1 MKKDKVN
8 IEVAYICNGK
18 DRSCTKDSCYYK
30 NHGSCMHTT
39 NPKYA
44 KYGPVSN
51 PRAYPDRFDKF
62 RYEVT
67 VRYYERRNQDD
78 Q

>member
-1 MKKDKVN
+1 MKIDKLKV
-8 IEVAYICNGK
+8 EVAYICNGK
-18 DRSCTKDSCYYK
+18 DRSCKKDSCYYK

-44 KYGPVSN
+44 KYGTVSN

-62 RYEVT
+62 QYEVT
-67 VRYYERRNQDD
+67 VRYYEKEDKQE
-78 Q
+78 